1 MTMQISVKDQY
12 MAQFE
17 AFINTLPDGAVEIK
31 KSLDDEIN
39 KRVKEYKNDNT
50 KTSPFGTGLV
60 KIREKLVSKL

>member
-12 MAQFE
+12 LAQFE

-39 KRVKEYKNDNT
+39 KRVKEYKNGT
-50 KTSPFGTGLV
+50 MKTNPFGTGLS
-60 KIREKLVSKL
+60 KIREKQMKFK